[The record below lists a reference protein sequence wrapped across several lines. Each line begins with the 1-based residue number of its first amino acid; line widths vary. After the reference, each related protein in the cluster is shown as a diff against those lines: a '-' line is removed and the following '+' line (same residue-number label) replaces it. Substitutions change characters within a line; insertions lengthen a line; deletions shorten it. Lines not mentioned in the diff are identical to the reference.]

1 MHLLGTC
8 ECQNSKWKASQCM
21 AIIQG
26 LFSFILH
33 IDEHLI
39 DIIEIFDLWSY
50 AILFLIVFVETGLVI
65 FPFLPGDSLLFASG
79 AFAAMGA
86 FNIGILLIV
95 FFVAAVLGDT
105 VNYHIGHKVGTSI
118 PPNSFL
124 GKVINQ
130 DKMKVA
136 EDFFNKHGGKTI
148 VIARFMPFIRTFA
161 PFVAGASRMNY
172 RYFLMYNIVGAV
184 LWVGICTMIGFFF
197 GNMPIIKNNFSTVIL
212 IIIFLSVLPAVFS
225 IIKNRFSKE

>member
-1 MHLLGTC
+1 
-8 ECQNSKWKASQCM
+8 M
-21 AIIQG
+21 AIIQN

-39 DIIEIFDLWSY
+39 DIIEIFGVWSY

-86 FNIGILLIV
+86 FNIAILLIV
-95 FFVAAVLGDT
+95 FFVAAVIGDT
-105 VNYHIGHKVGTSI
+105 VNYHIGKKVGTSI
-118 PPNSFL
+118 PPNSLL

-130 DKMKVA
+130 EKMKIA

-172 RYFLMYNIVGAV
+172 RYFLMYNIVGGA
-184 LWVGICTMIGFFF
+184 LWVGICTMAGFLF
-197 GNMPIIKNNFSTVIL
+197 GNMPIIKDNFSTVIL
-212 IIIFLSVLPAVFS
+212 LIIFLSVLPAVIS
-225 IIKNRFSKE
+225 IIKNKFSK

>member
-1 MHLLGTC
+1 
-8 ECQNSKWKASQCM
+8 M
-21 AIIQG
+21 AIIQN

-33 IDEHLI
+33 IDKHLI
-39 DIIEIFDLWSY
+39 DIIEIFGVWSY

-86 FNIGILLIV
+86 FNISILLIV
-95 FFVAAVLGDT
+95 FFVAAVIGDT
-105 VNYHIGHKVGTSI
+105 VNYHIGKKVGTSI
-118 PPNSFL
+118 SPNSLL

-130 DKMKVA
+130 EKMKIA

-172 RYFLMYNIVGAV
+172 RYFLMYNIVGGA
-184 LWVGICTMIGFFF
+184 LWVGICTMAGYFF
-197 GNMPIIKNNFSTVIL
+197 GNMPIIKDNFSAVIL
-212 IIIFLSVLPAVFS
+212 IIIFLSVLPAIIS
-225 IIKNRFSKE
+225 IVKNRFAK

>member
-1 MHLLGTC
+1 
-8 ECQNSKWKASQCM
+8 M

-26 LFSFILH
+26 LISFILH

-39 DIIEIFDLWSY
+39 DIIEIFDVWSY

-95 FFVAAVLGDT
+95 FFVAAVIGDT
-105 VNYHIGHKVGTSI
+105 VNYHIGQKVGTSI
-118 PPNSFL
+118 PPNSLL

-130 DKMKVA
+130 DKMKIA

-197 GNMPIIKNNFSTVIL
+197 GNMPIIKDNFSTVIL
-212 IIIFLSVLPAVFS
+212 IIIFLSVLPAVIS
-225 IIKNRFSKE
+225 IIKNRLAKE

>member
-8 ECQNSKWKASQCM
+8 ECQNSKLKASQCM

-136 EDFFNKHGGKTI
+136 EAFFNKHGGKTI

-225 IIKNRFSKE
+225 IIKNRFAKK

>member
-225 IIKNRFSKE
+225 IIKNRFAKK

>member
-1 MHLLGTC
+1 M
-8 ECQNSKWKASQCM
+8 S
-21 AIIQG
+21 IIQG
-26 LFSFILH
+26 LISFILH

-39 DIIEIFDLWSY
+39 DIIEIFDVWSY

-95 FFVAAVLGDT
+95 FFVAAVIGDT
-105 VNYHIGHKVGTSI
+105 VNYHIGQKVGTSI
-118 PPNSFL
+118 PPNSLL

-130 DKMKVA
+130 DKMKIA

-197 GNMPIIKNNFSTVIL
+197 GNMPIIKDNFSTVIL
-212 IIIFLSVLPAVFS
+212 IIIFLSVLPAVIS
-225 IIKNRFSKE
+225 IIKNRLAKE